1 MIVGFGSN
9 MKKLLY
15 SLYYGIY
22 SLNNGY
28 KTSTHIIPLLIT
40 LNVYPILKFF
50 IGSDRAIMM
59 SIGVYV
65 VAFIVLWIIADYKEN
80 EIIEYCEKRPA
91 DYAMYAWAYIII
103 SVLVVILPSVI

>member
-1 MIVGFGSN
+1 MEDFN
-9 MKKLLY
+9 MKKFFY

-50 IGSDRAIMM
+50 IGSFDGAMTM
-59 SIGVYV
+59 SIGVYA
-65 VAFIVLWIIADYKEN
+65 VAFVIMGIIALYKED
-80 EIIEYCEKRPA
+80 EIIEYCEQRPA

-103 SVLVVILPSVI
+103 SVIVVILTR

>member
-1 MIVGFGSN
+1 MEDFN
-9 MKKLLY
+9 MKKFFY

-50 IGSDRAIMM
+50 IGSFDGAMTM
-59 SIGVYV
+59 SIGVYA
-65 VAFIVLWIIADYKEN
+65 VAFVIMGIIAFYKED
-80 EIIEYCEKRPA
+80 EIIEYCEQRPA

-103 SVLVVILPSVI
+103 SVLIVVLS

>member
-1 MIVGFGSN
+1 
-9 MKKLLY
+9 MKKFLY

-50 IGSDRAIMM
+50 IGSFEGAMIM
-59 SIGVYV
+59 SIGVDV
-65 VAFIVLWIIADYKEN
+65 VASTIMSIIADYKED
-80 EIIEYCEKRPA
+80 EIIEYCEQRPA

-103 SVLVVILPSVI
+103 SVMFVILS

>member
-1 MIVGFGSN
+1 MEGFN
-9 MKKLLY
+9 MKKFLY

-50 IGSDRAIMM
+50 IGSFEGAMMM
-59 SIGVYV
+59 SIGVDV
-65 VAFIVLWIIADYKEN
+65 VASTIMSIIAAYKED
-80 EIIEYCEKRPA
+80 EIIEYCEQRPA

-103 SVLVVILPSVI
+103 SVLIVVLS

>member
-1 MIVGFGSN
+1 MEGFN
-9 MKKLLY
+9 MKKFLY

-50 IGSDRAIMM
+50 IGSFEGAMMM
-59 SIGVYV
+59 SIGVDV
-65 VAFIVLWIIADYKEN
+65 VASTIMSIIAEYKED

-91 DYAMYAWAYIII
+91 DYAMYAWGYILI
-103 SVLVVILPSVI
+103 SVLIVILL

>member
-1 MIVGFGSN
+1 MVDFS
-9 MKKLLY
+9 MKKFLY

-40 LNVYPILKFF
+40 LNIYPILKFF
-50 IGSDRAIMM
+50 IGSFDRAMMM

-65 VAFIVLWIIADYKEN
+65 VASTIMSIIAEYKED
-80 EIIEYCEKRPA
+80 EIIEYCEQRPA

-103 SVLVVILPSVI
+103 SVLIVVLS

>member
-1 MIVGFGSN
+1 MVDFN
-9 MKKLLY
+9 MKKFLY

-50 IGSDRAIMM
+50 IGSFEGAMMM
-59 SIGVYV
+59 SIGVDV
-65 VAFIVLWIIADYKEN
+65 VASTIMSIIAEYKED
-80 EIIEYCEKRPA
+80 EIIEYCEQRPA

-103 SVLVVILPSVI
+103 SVLIVILI

>member
-1 MIVGFGSN
+1 ML
-9 MKKLLY
+9 KKFLY

-59 SIGVYV
+59 SIGVDV
-65 VAFIVLWIIADYKEN
+65 VASTIMSIIAVYKED
-80 EIIEYCEKRPA
+80 EIIEYCEQRPA

-103 SVLVVILPSVI
+103 SVLIVILL

>member
-1 MIVGFGSN
+1 MEGFN
-9 MKKLLY
+9 MKKFLY

-28 KTSTHIIPLLIT
+28 KTSTHIIPLLIA

-50 IGSDRAIMM
+50 IGDGAMMM

-65 VAFIVLWIIADYKEN
+65 VASIIMLIIAEYKED
-80 EIIEYCEKRPA
+80 EIIEYCEQRPA

-103 SVLVVILPSVI
+103 SVLIVVLL

>member
-1 MIVGFGSN
+1 MVDFN
-9 MKKLLY
+9 MKKFLY

-65 VAFIVLWIIADYKEN
+65 VASTIMSIIAVYKED
-80 EIIEYCEKRPA
+80 EIIEYCEQRPA

-103 SVLVVILPSVI
+103 SILIVVLS

>member
-1 MIVGFGSN
+1 
-9 MKKLLY
+9 MKKFLY

-50 IGSDRAIMM
+50 IGSFEGAMMM
-59 SIGVYV
+59 SIGVDV
-65 VAFIVLWIIADYKEN
+65 VASTIMLIIAEYKED

-103 SVLVVILPSVI
+103 SVLIVILL

>member
-1 MIVGFGSN
+1 
-9 MKKLLY
+9 MKKFFY

-59 SIGVYV
+59 SIGVDV
-65 VAFIVLWIIADYKEN
+65 VASTIMSIIAVYKED
-80 EIIEYCEKRPA
+80 EIIEYCEQRPA
-91 DYAMYAWAYIII
+91 DYAMYAWGYILI
-103 SVLVVILPSVI
+103 SILIVVLS

>member
-1 MIVGFGSN
+1 MEGFN
-9 MKKLLY
+9 MKKFLY

-50 IGSDRAIMM
+50 IGSFDGAMRM

-65 VAFIVLWIIADYKEN
+65 VAFVIMWIVADCKED

-91 DYAMYAWAYIII
+91 DYAMYAWGYIII
-103 SVLVVILPSVI
+103 SVLIVVLS

>member
-1 MIVGFGSN
+1 
-9 MKKLLY
+9 MKKFFY

-50 IGSDRAIMM
+50 IGSFEGAMMM
-59 SIGVYV
+59 SIGVDV
-65 VAFIVLWIIADYKEN
+65 VASTIMSIIAEYKED
-80 EIIEYCEKRPA
+80 EIIEYCEQRPA

>member
-1 MIVGFGSN
+1 MVDFN
-9 MKKLLY
+9 MKKFLY

-65 VAFIVLWIIADYKEN
+65 VASTIMSIIAVYKED
-80 EIIEYCEKRPA
+80 EIIEYCEQRPA

-103 SVLVVILPSVI
+103 SVLIVVLS

>member
-1 MIVGFGSN
+1 
-9 MKKLLY
+9 MKKFLY

-50 IGSDRAIMM
+50 IGSFDGAMMM
-59 SIGVYV
+59 SIGVDV
-65 VAFIVLWIIADYKEN
+65 VASTIMSIIAEYKED
-80 EIIEYCEKRPA
+80 EIIEYCEQRPA
-91 DYAMYAWAYIII
+91 DYAMYAWGYILI
-103 SVLVVILPSVI
+103 SIMFVILS

>member
-1 MIVGFGSN
+1 
-9 MKKLLY
+9 MKKFFY

-50 IGSDRAIMM
+50 IGSFDGAMRM

-65 VAFIVLWIIADYKEN
+65 VAFVIMEIVADYKEE
-80 EIIEYCEKRPA
+80 EIIEYCEQRPA
-91 DYAMYAWAYIII
+91 DYAMHAWRYILI
-103 SVLVVILPSVI
+103 SILIVVLS

>member
-1 MIVGFGSN
+1 
-9 MKKLLY
+9 MKKFLY

-50 IGSDRAIMM
+50 IGSFEGAMMM
-59 SIGVYV
+59 SIGVDV
-65 VAFIVLWIIADYKEN
+65 VASTIMSIIAEYKED
-80 EIIEYCEKRPA
+80 EIIEYCEQRPA

-103 SVLVVILPSVI
+103 SVLIVILSNMVL

>member
-1 MIVGFGSN
+1 MVDFN
-9 MKKLLY
+9 MKKFLY

-50 IGSDRAIMM
+50 IGSFEGAMMM
-59 SIGVYV
+59 SIGVDV
-65 VAFIVLWIIADYKEN
+65 VASTIMSIIAEYKED
-80 EIIEYCEKRPA
+80 EIIEYCEQRPA

-103 SVLVVILPSVI
+103 SVLIVILL

>member
-1 MIVGFGSN
+1 MEDFN
-9 MKKLLY
+9 MKKFLY

-28 KTSTHIIPLLIT
+28 KTSTHIIPLLIA

-50 IGSDRAIMM
+50 IGSFEGAMMM
-59 SIGVYV
+59 SIGVDV
-65 VAFIVLWIIADYKEN
+65 VASTIMSIIAEYKED
-80 EIIEYCEKRPA
+80 EIIEYCEQRPA

-103 SVLVVILPSVI
+103 SVMFVILS

>member
-1 MIVGFGSN
+1 
-9 MKKLLY
+9 MKKFLY

-50 IGSDRAIMM
+50 IGSFEGAMMM
-59 SIGVYV
+59 SIGVDV
-65 VAFIVLWIIADYKEN
+65 VASTIMSIIAEYKED

-91 DYAMYAWAYIII
+91 DYAMYAWGYILI
-103 SVLVVILPSVI
+103 SVLIVILL

>member
-1 MIVGFGSN
+1 MVDFN
-9 MKKLLY
+9 MKKFLY

-50 IGSDRAIMM
+50 IGSFDRAMTM
-59 SIGVYV
+59 SLGVYA
-65 VAFIVLWIIADYKEN
+65 VAFVIMGIIAVYKED
-80 EIIEYCEKRPA
+80 EIIEYCEQRPA

-103 SVLVVILPSVI
+103 SVLIVVLI

>member
-1 MIVGFGSN
+1 
-9 MKKLLY
+9 MKKFLY

-50 IGSDRAIMM
+50 IGSFDRAMMM
-59 SIGVYV
+59 SLGVYV
-65 VAFIVLWIIADYKEN
+65 VAFVIMWIIADYKES

-91 DYAMYAWAYIII
+91 DYAMYAWGYILI
-103 SVLVVILPSVI
+103 SILIVILSNMVL

>member
-1 MIVGFGSN
+1 
-9 MKKLLY
+9 MKKFFY

-50 IGSDRAIMM
+50 IGSFEGAMMM
-59 SIGVYV
+59 SIGVDV
-65 VAFIVLWIIADYKEN
+65 VASTIMSIIAEYKED

-91 DYAMYAWAYIII
+91 DYAMYAWGYILI
-103 SVLVVILPSVI
+103 SVLIVILL

>member
-1 MIVGFGSN
+1 MVDFN
-9 MKKLLY
+9 MKKFFY

-50 IGSDRAIMM
+50 IGSFDGAMTM

-65 VAFIVLWIIADYKEN
+65 VAFVIMWVVADYKED
-80 EIIEYCEKRPA
+80 EIIEYCEQRPA

-103 SVLVVILPSVI
+103 SVLIVVLS

>member
-1 MIVGFGSN
+1 MEDFN
-9 MKKLLY
+9 MKKFLY

-50 IGSDRAIMM
+50 IGSFEGAMMM
-59 SIGVYV
+59 SIGVDV
-65 VAFIVLWIIADYKEN
+65 VASTIMSIIAEYKED
-80 EIIEYCEKRPA
+80 EIIEYCEQRPA
-91 DYAMYAWAYIII
+91 DYAMYAWGYILI
-103 SVLVVILPSVI
+103 SILIVVLS

>member
-1 MIVGFGSN
+1 MVDFN
-9 MKKLLY
+9 MKKFLY

-50 IGSDRAIMM
+50 IGSFEGAMMM
-59 SIGVYV
+59 SIGVDV
-65 VAFIVLWIIADYKEN
+65 VASTIMSIIAVYKED
-80 EIIEYCEKRPA
+80 EIIEYCEQRPA

-103 SVLVVILPSVI
+103 SVLIVILL